1 MRNKFNFK
9 VCKNIDQLY
18 ENLRRLPKIV
28 SETKTQLAR
37 DEIKRINRSIR
48 NEAERYDINDRK
60 IVKRFEDGIDMGQ
73 LENIFF
79 YLVLDNAKTLFKI
92 ERQKKIIEK
101 LSIC

>member
-18 ENLRRLPKIV
+18 EDLRRLPKIV
-28 SETKTQLAR
+28 AETKTQLAR
-37 DEIKRINRSIR
+37 EEIRRRNRSIR
-48 NEAERYDINDRK
+48 NEEDRHDIHDK
-60 IVKRFEDGIDMGQ
+60 KVVKRVEDGIDMGQ

-92 ERQKKIIEK
+92 ERQKKVIEK
-101 LSIC
+101 LAIC

>member
-18 ENLRRLPKIV
+18 ENLRKLPKIV

-37 DEIKRINRSIR
+37 DEIKKINRSIR
-48 NEAERYDINDRK
+48 FDKDKWDINDK
-60 IVKRFEDGIDMGQ
+60 KVVKKYEDGIDMGQ

-79 YLVLDNAKTLFKI
+79 YLVLDNAKSLFKI
-92 ERQKKIIEK
+92 ERQKKVLEK